1 MFNSEE
7 SQKLLQ
13 MEKALQKHIIGQPEA
28 VEAISRA
35 IRRARVGIG
44 DPNRPIGSFLFTGPT
59 GVGKTELA
67 NSLAIEYF
75 DSKEAMIRLDMSEY
89 MERHS
94 VSKFFGSPPGYIDSG
109 KGGQLT
115 EAVRRKP
122 HSVVLFDEI
131 EKAHRDILNVMLQ
144 VLDDGRLTDARGQT
158 VEFKNTIIIMTSN
171 IGSDL
176 IAKEGDLSFEQVK
189 AKVEE
194 ELKRNFRLE
203 FLNRFDDVIVFKQL
217 NISDLKDIVEIMIN
231 EVHERLKPKNIE
243 LIVTER
249 FKEKLIKE
257 GYSPC
262 YGARSLKRAVR
273 RYLVDNLAEKMLNGE
288 FNVGNTITVDVDSVT
303 VIQRLT
309 EKTAST
315 KSKVSK
321 QENSS
326 TMPHKLPRSSIPQ
339 STPSQFGQI
348 ADGSSFSDSCIDTT
362 STLKPIDPTPTAN
375 NISNQERI
383 ILLRHRAMLHR
394 KNNVPSEDNSIS
406 AGSILRQLQT
416 TSRSRKE

>member
-67 NSLAIEYF
+67 NSLAVEYF
-75 DSKEAMIRLDMSEY
+75 GSKEAMIRLDMSEY

-94 VSKFFGSPPGYIDSG
+94 VSRFFGSPPGYVDSG

-115 EAVRRKP
+115 EAVRSRP
-122 HSVVLFDEI
+122 HSVVLLDEI
-131 EKAHRDILNVMLQ
+131 EKAHRDILNVVLQ
-144 VLDDGRLTDARGQT
+144 VLGD
-158 VEFKNTIIIMTSN
+158 
-171 IGSDL
+171 
-176 IAKEGDLSFEQVK
+176 AKEGGMSFEQVK
-189 AKVEE
+189 AEVEE
-194 ELKRNFRLE
+194 ELERNFRLE
-203 FLNRFDDVIVFKQL
+203 FLNRFDDMIVFKQL
-217 NISDLKDIVEIMIN
+217 NIPDLKDIVEIMIN

-257 GYSPC
+257 GYNPS
-262 YGARSLKRAVR
+262 YGARSLKRSVR
-273 RYLVDNLAEKMLNGE
+273 RFLVDNLAEKMLNGE
-288 FNVGNTITVDVDSVT
+288 FKEGGTITVDVDSVT
-303 VIQRLT
+303 VIQWQLT

-315 KSKVSK
+315 KSKVRK

-326 TMPHKLPRSSIPQ
+326 TMPHKLPRSSVQQ
-339 STPSQFGQI
+339 STRSQFGQMAAASQTH
-348 ADGSSFSDSCIDTT
+348 ADTPLVLSNQVISKSISGSNVSYHNQSSY
-362 STLKPIDPTPTAN
+362 PTPTAN
-375 NISNQERI
+375 SISIQERI
-383 ILLRHRAMLHR
+383 
-394 KNNVPSEDNSIS
+394 
-406 AGSILRQLQT
+406 
-416 TSRSRKE
+416 TSQQKRG